1 MRVLPTL
8 SLSLLL
14 GAAPIC
20 GPIDLDGALAL
31 AGRNGDEVAIRRA
44 ELRAAEADQAL
55 ARAARIIP
63 SATLTFLTGPVPE
76 AKGTILEPKT
86 STNRTLSGLGPF
98 FRSELQVVQPLYTW
112 GRLDAARDAADAGV
126 KARGLLVTDKLAE
139 LQLRVVQLW
148 WGEATAR
155 KLLAIA
161 DDVEKNLGEVDKRLA
176 EALESGDGS
185 VKQADRYR
193 LDLYKAQLRKR
204 RAEASRGLALAHD
217 GLAATTALLPEELQ
231 LKDAPLPLEPGE
243 APALE
248 QARAAAVE
256 HRPDLAALDEAIA
269 AKDAELVAVSGSMKP
284 QLFLA
289 GSFTFA
295 YAPNRSPQ
303 FNPWAYDPFNT
314 VGGGVALG
322 IRQDL
327 AFPLLLAQAGKARAE
342 RETLRRQRD
351 GLARLVTVQVESAV
365 ADVVQARERL
375 AAARAALGSGKSWF
389 RSAGLDF
396 EAGVAEPKE
405 LLDAYAGY
413 VETQV
418 EQAQAAYDLL
428 LARARLDQATGAP
441 PRKGSDPCPP
451 SR

>member
-1 MRVLPTL
+1 MLLTL

-14 GAAPIC
+14 GAAPVC
-20 GPIDLDGALAL
+20 GPVDLDGALAL
-31 AGRNGDEVAIRRA
+31 AARNGDEVAIRRA
-44 ELRAAEADQAL
+44 ELRAAEADQSI
-55 ARAARIIP
+55 ARAARILP
-63 SATLTFLTGPVPE
+63 SASLTFLGGPVPE
-76 AKGTILEPKT
+76 AKGTILHPET
-86 STNRTLSGLGPF
+86 STNRTLDGLGPF
-98 FRSELQVVQPLYTW
+98 VRFELQVVQPLYTW

-126 KARGLLVTDKLAE
+126 RARELLVTDKVAE
-139 LQLRVVQLW
+139 LQQRVVQLY
-148 WGEATAR
+148 WGEAAAR
-155 KLLAIA
+155 KLLAIG
-161 DDVEKNLGEVDKRLA
+161 DDVEKNLSQVEKQLA
-176 EALESGDGS
+176 DALEAGDAS

-217 GLAATTALLPEELQ
+217 GLAATAAMLPEELV
-231 LKDAPLPLEPGE
+231 LKDAPLPLDPGP
-243 APALE
+243 APTME
-248 QARAAAVE
+248 EARAAAVQ
-256 HRPDLAALDEAIA
+256 HRPDLLALEQGLL
-269 AKDAELVAVSGSMKP
+269 AKDAELDAAYGAMKP
-284 QLFLA
+284 QLFLG

-322 IRQDL
+322 VKQDL
-327 AFPLLLAQAGKARAE
+327 AFPLLTAQARKVRAE
-342 RETLRRQRD
+342 RETLRRQRE
-351 GLARLVTVQVESAV
+351 GLMRLVTVQVESAV

-375 AAARAALGSGKSWF
+375 SAARAALSSGKSWF

-418 EQAQAAYDLL
+418 EQVQAAYDLL
-428 LARARLDQATGAP
+428 VARAKLDQVAGVS
-441 PRKGSDPCPP
+441 PRKGTDPCP